1 MILFTC
7 SQLRL
12 AGQTVKAMKLT
23 VLFLTAAFL
32 QVSAVGTAQKVSYSG
47 KNVSLKSVFTS
58 IEKQTGYVFFYN
70 NKDIKNTRPLS
81 IDVHDVSL
89 EDALNVCLQNQPL
102 NYVIKGNTIFI
113 KARNIPVISE
123 EDNNPHSIPP
133 PLDVSGKVV
142 NEQGQPLSDVTIL
155 VKGTKLGTK
164 TDAQGRFSLN
174 NIDHNATLE
183 FSYVGYTTLER
194 KLSSDAIDISITLS
208 PKDNSLSDLVMVGYG
223 TSRRKDL
230 TGSVASVNIKEIKN
244 TPFVSIDQAL
254 AGKAPG
260 VQVTQADGSP
270 GGVARVRIR
279 GGASL
284 IGGNDPL
291 YIIDG
296 VQVTIQNRYVQSAAD
311 VVNPIERLGADGQYM
326 SSTIGSSFTRGLNTL
341 AGLNINDIETIDILK
356 DASATAIYGSKAAN
370 GVVIITTKKGKKNEK
385 PVLEANYYTGF
396 SKAITEKLLTTDQYK
411 AVMKEGAT
419 NLNALRAAQNKPSD
433 PIANSILNDPNFLG
447 TANTDWMD
455 IVTRTGIV
463 NNVDVSVRG
472 GGTGTRYY
480 TSLGYSKQTGTLE
493 GTDFQRLAGKV
504 NMDNEI
510 TDKLRLIT
518 NLDYGFTNNN
528 ITDGIYSTALYV
540 PPTFAPYNA
549 DGSPAV
555 FNAVSFGA
563 QPYQGVQNPVALL
576 QGKNSSKNLL
586 LLGSLS
592 LEYDILKSL
601 KFISTASVNYNNYHQ
616 LNYIPSSVQVATAS
630 GASSSNGGVATQA
643 QTDQTD
649 AFFENQL
656 TWTKQFN
663 KKHKLILLGGTTW
676 QQTKVES
683 FSASGQ
689 GFPDDK
695 FLNGLSSAAL
705 ALPPKASQDQNSL
718 LSFYLRANYSF
729 KERYLLTLTGRSDES
744 SKFPKENRVGYFPS
758 FGVGWIV
765 SDESFLK
772 NASWL
777 NYLKLRASAG
787 YTGTQNLGN
796 NLFYTL
802 YTPASYASTNALL
815 PTQLGND
822 KIKWET
828 TLQKDLGI
836 DFAFFNSRLRG
847 ALGYYDKQSS
857 DLLMAVPVAT
867 SSGFTSALVNLA
879 DINNKGVEIDL
890 RGDVVR
896 TKKINWN
903 IAVNVSSNRSK
914 VTNINNDLQNPTQVG
929 YTDPFYRQQF
939 SLGNTILREGEPVG
953 LIYGYRYD
961 GVIKTQ
967 KQLDDYKAASLYAQ
981 YGILSNLALGYP
993 MYDVIDTGTYKG
1005 YWGKDVIGNAEPK
1018 FYGGI
1023 TNTFSYKQFSLIA
1036 LLSFSYGGD
1045 LLYLPDVKSFG
1056 LGDMLNRNTRILLDH
1071 WSPSNT
1077 NADRPSVVLKETNTY
1092 GTGPSSYDVHDASY
1106 IKLKSI
1112 SLNYEFSPALVSRIH
1127 MRSAMVYVS
1136 GTNLFTITKYPGPDP
1151 EISNDPYSLINGYS
1165 DAATYP
1171 NMRQFTAG
1179 VRLGF

>member
-7 SQLRL
+7 GKLRL
-12 AGQTVKAMKLT
+12 ADQTVKAMKLT
-23 VLFLTAAFL
+23 VLLLTAAFL
-32 QVSAVGTAQKVSYSG
+32 HASATGTAQKVSYSG
-47 KNVSLKSVFTS
+47 KNVSLKTVFAS
-58 IEKQTGYVFFYN
+58 IEKQTGFVFFYN
-70 NKDIKNTRPLS
+70 NKDINNTQPLS
-81 IDVHDVSL
+81 IDIQDLGL
-89 EDALNVCLQNQPL
+89 EDALKICLQNQPL

-113 KARNIPVISE
+113 KAREIPVAVKTNDEI
-123 EDNNPHSIPP
+123 PQPP
-133 PLDVSGKVV
+133 PPVDVSGKVV
-142 NEQGQPLSDVTIL
+142 NDQGQPLPDVTVL
-155 VKGTKLGTK
+155 VKGTKVGTK
-164 TDAQGRFSLN
+164 TDAQGRFSLTGVEQ
-174 NIDHNATLE
+174 NAIVV
-183 FSYVGYTTLER
+183 FSFVGYTTIER
-194 KLSSDAIDISITLS
+194 KISSTTNDISITLS
-208 PKDNSLSDLVMVGYG
+208 LKDNSLNEFVMIGYG
-223 TSRRKDL
+223 TSRRRDL
-230 TGSVASVNIKEIKN
+230 TGSVASVDVKEIKN
-244 TPFVSIDQAL
+244 VPFVSVDQAL

-270 GGVARVRIR
+270 GGVARIRIR

-296 VQVTIQNRYVQSAAD
+296 VQVTIQNRYIQSAAD
-311 VVNPIERLGADGQYM
+311 VVNPIERLGADDQYTG
-326 SSTIGSSFTRGLNTL
+326 STIGSSFARGLNTL
-341 AGLNINDIETIDILK
+341 AGLNINDIESIDILK
-356 DASATAIYGSKAAN
+356 DASATAIYGSRAAN

-385 PVLEANYYTGF
+385 PILEANYYTGF
-396 SKAITEKLLTTDQYK
+396 SKPITEKLLSTDQYK
-411 AVMKEGAT
+411 AVMLEGSK
-419 NLNALRAAQNKPSD
+419 NLNAIRAAQGKPAD
-433 PIANSILNDPNFLG
+433 PIATSIINDPNFLG
-447 TANTDWMD
+447 TAKTDWMD
-455 IVTRTGIV
+455 LVTRTGVV
-463 NNVDVSVRG
+463 NNIDISVRG

-480 TSLGYSKQTGTLE
+480 TSLAYSKQTGTLE
-493 GTDFQRLAGKV
+493 GTDFSRLAGKI

-528 ITDGIYSTALYV
+528 ITDGIYSSALYV
-540 PPTFAPYNA
+540 PPTYAPFNA

-555 FNAVSFGA
+555 FNPVSFGS
-563 QPYQGVQNPVALL
+563 QPYQGVQNPMSLL
-576 QGKNSSKNLL
+576 QGINSSKSLT
-586 LLGSLS
+586 LLGSVS

-601 KFISTASVNYNNYHQ
+601 KFISTASVNYNKYHQ
-616 LNYIPSSVQVATAS
+616 LNYIPSTVMVSSAS
-630 GASSSNGGVATQA
+630 GASNSNGGIATQA
-643 QTDQTD
+643 ETQQSD

-663 KKHKLILLGGTTW
+663 KDHRLVLLGGTTW
-676 QQTKVES
+676 QQTKMES

-705 ALPPKASQDQNSL
+705 ALPPKASSDQNSL

-729 KERYLLTLTGRSDES
+729 KDRYLLTLTGRSDES
-744 SKFPKENRVGYFPS
+744 SKFPKDNRTGYFPS
-758 FGVGWIV
+758 FGVGWIA

-772 NASWL
+772 NATWL

-802 YTPASYASTNALL
+802 YTPASYASTNALI
-815 PTQLGND
+815 PSQLGND
-822 KIKWET
+822 NIKWET
-828 TLQKDLGI
+828 TFQKDLGL
-836 DFAFFNSRLRG
+836 DFALFNSRFRG

-857 DLLMAVPVAT
+857 DLLMAIPVAT

-879 DINNKGVEIDL
+879 DINNKGIEIDL
-890 RGDVVR
+890 RGDVLRKRNV
-896 TKKINWN
+896 TWN
-903 IAVNVSSNRSK
+903 IAVNVSQNKSK
-914 VTNINNDLQNPTQVG
+914 VTNINDDLQDPTQVG

-939 SLGNTILREGEPVG
+939 NLGNTILREGEPVG

-967 KQLDDYKAASLYAQ
+967 KQLDDYKAKSLYAQ
-981 YGILSNLALGYP
+981 YGILSNLTLGYP
-993 MYDVIDTGTYKG
+993 MYDLIDTGTYKG

-1023 TNTFSYKQFSLIA
+1023 TNTFSYKQFSVIA
-1036 LLSFSYGGD
+1036 LFTFSYGGD

-1071 WSPSNT
+1071 YSSTNT
-1077 NADRPSVVLKETNTY
+1077 NSDRPFVVLKETNTY
-1092 GTGPSSYDVHDASY
+1092 GTGPSSVDVHDASY

-1112 SLNYEFSPALVSRIH
+1112 SINYEFSPKLMSKAH

-1151 EISNDPYSLINGYS
+1151 EISNDPYSLINGYT

-1171 NMRQFTAG
+1171 NMRQVTFG